1 MQKVK
6 NAQIVFYFVAL
17 LLFAKPFWGFAV
29 FSRVHPPHESNILI
43 KVFSKRKL
51 EYNEGSE
58 NDISA
63 VQKKLANPDTYS
75 FLRFSFFLA
84 VLFPA
89 FFSKNN
95 ALTNG
100 FISRLQ
106 LSLIPVRQTYL
117 LTGKLLI

>member
-6 NAQIVFYFVAL
+6 TAQIIFYFAAL

-43 KVFSKRKL
+43 KVFSKRKM

-58 NDISA
+58 NDIIA
-63 VQKKLANPDTYS
+63 IQKKLADPVTFL
-75 FLRFSFFLA
+75 FLRFSVFLA
-84 VLFPA
+84 ILFPA

-95 ALTNG
+95 TVTNG
-100 FISRLQ
+100 FLSDLQ
-106 LSLIPVRQTYL
+106 LSLIPARQTYL
-117 LTGKLLI
+117 RTGKLLI

>member
-6 NAQIVFYFVAL
+6 SAQIIFYFAAL

-63 VQKKLANPDTYS
+63 VQKKLANPITFL
-75 FLRFSFFLA
+75 FLRFSVFLA

-89 FFSKNN
+89 FFSKSNI
-95 ALTNG
+95 LTNG
-100 FISRLQ
+100 F
-106 LSLIPVRQTYL
+106 LSN
-117 LTGKLLI
+117 